1 MGGIIWFIIGIVGMI
16 AGVFVSYTDRK
27 RRIELTHQFMQQQGN
42 TKQQQE
48 QEWQERARWQQ
59 EQVRQEQARWQQE
72 QARQEQARWQQEQ
85 ARQEQAKRQQEQ
97 ARQEQAK
104 RQQEQARQEQARRQQ
119 EQARQEQAK
128 RQQEQ
133 ARQEQARQQ
142 QENSQL
148 AESAKILGVSVHATI
163 DEINRAYRVKMKAF
177 HPDRNVNVTDAVREM
192 IHQEAI
198 KINAARDYLLKQK
211 S

>member
-1 MGGIIWFIIGIVGMI
+1 MGGIVWFLIGIVGMI

-27 RRIELTHQFMQQQGN
+27 RRIELTRQLMQQQLGN
-42 TKQQQE
+42 TK
-48 QEWQERARWQQ
+48 WQQ
-59 EQVRQEQARWQQE
+59 EQAWQEQARW
-72 QARQEQARWQQEQ
+72 
-85 ARQEQAKRQQEQ
+85 
-97 ARQEQAK
+97 
-104 RQQEQARQEQARRQQ
+104 QQEQARQEQARRQQ
-119 EQARQEQAK
+119 EQARQEQA
-128 RQQEQ
+128 QQEQ
-133 ARQEQARQQ
+133 ERQQ

-163 DEINRAYRVKMKAF
+163 DEINRAYRLKMKAF

>member
-1 MGGIIWFIIGIVGMI
+1 MGGIVWFLIGIVGMI

-27 RRIELTHQFMQQQGN
+27 RRIELTHQFMQQQQGN

-48 QEWQERARWQQ
+48 QEW
-59 EQVRQEQARWQQE
+59 QEQARWQQE
-72 QARQEQARWQQEQ
+72 QARQEQAR
-85 ARQEQAKRQQEQ
+85 
-97 ARQEQAK
+97 
-104 RQQEQARQEQARRQQ
+104 
-119 EQARQEQAK
+119 

>member
-27 RRIELTHQFMQQQGN
+27 RRIELTHQFMQQQQGN

-48 QEWQERARWQQ
+48 QEW
-59 EQVRQEQARWQQE
+59 QEQARWQQE

-85 ARQEQAKRQQEQ
+85 V
-97 ARQEQAK
+97 
-104 RQQEQARQEQARRQQ
+104 RQEQARRQQ
-119 EQARQEQAK
+119 EQARQEQA
-128 RQQEQ
+128 
-133 ARQEQARQQ
+133 RQEQERQQ

>member
-27 RRIELTHQFMQQQGN
+27 RRIELTHQFMQQQQGN

-59 EQVRQEQARWQQE
+59 EQVRQEQAR
-72 QARQEQARWQQEQ
+72 
-85 ARQEQAKRQQEQ
+85 
-97 ARQEQAK
+97 
-104 RQQEQARQEQARRQQ
+104 
-119 EQARQEQAK
+119 

-133 ARQEQARQQ
+133 ARQEQARQEQERQ
-142 QENSQL
+142 QQANSRL

-163 DEINRAYRVKMKAF
+163 DEINRAYRVKMKEF

>member
-1 MGGIIWFIIGIVGMI
+1 M
-16 AGVFVSYTDRK
+16 
-27 RRIELTHQFMQQQGN
+27 
-42 TKQQQE
+42 
-48 QEWQERARWQQ
+48 
-59 EQVRQEQARWQQE
+59 
-72 QARQEQARWQQEQ
+72 
-85 ARQEQAKRQQEQ
+85 
-97 ARQEQAK
+97 
-104 RQQEQARQEQARRQQ
+104 RQEQARRQQ
-119 EQARQEQAK
+119 EQARQEQA
-128 RQQEQ
+128 
-133 ARQEQARQQ
+133 RQEQERQQ

>member
-16 AGVFVSYTDRK
+16 VGVFVSYTDRK
-27 RRIELTHQFMQQQGN
+27 RRIELTHQFMQQQQGN

-48 QEWQERARWQQ
+48 QEW
-59 EQVRQEQARWQQE
+59 QEQARWQQE
-72 QARQEQARWQQEQ
+72 QARQEQARRRQEQ
-85 ARQEQAKRQQEQ
+85 ARQEQT
-97 ARQEQAK
+97 RQEQ
-104 RQQEQARQEQARRQQ
+104 E
-119 EQARQEQAK
+119 
-128 RQQEQ
+128 
-133 ARQEQARQQ
+133 RQQ

>member
-1 MGGIIWFIIGIVGMI
+1 MGGIVWFLIGIVGMI

-27 RRIELTHQFMQQQGN
+27 RRIELTRQLMQQQQGN
-42 TKQQQE
+42 TKRQQE
-48 QEWQERARWQQ
+48 QEW
-59 EQVRQEQARWQQE
+59 QEQARWQQE
-72 QARQEQARWQQEQ
+72 QARQEQAR
-85 ARQEQAKRQQEQ
+85 
-97 ARQEQAK
+97 

-133 ARQEQARQQ
+133 ARQEQARRQ

-163 DEINRAYRVKMKAF
+163 DEINRAYRLKMKEF

>member
-1 MGGIIWFIIGIVGMI
+1 MGGIVWFLIGIVGMI

-27 RRIELTHQFMQQQGN
+27 RRIELTHQFMQQQQGN

-48 QEWQERARWQQ
+48 QEWQE
-59 EQVRQEQARWQQE
+59 QARW
-72 QARQEQARWQQEQ
+72 
-85 ARQEQAKRQQEQ
+85 
-97 ARQEQAK
+97 
-104 RQQEQARQEQARRQQ
+104 QQEQARQEQARRQQ
-119 EQARQEQAK
+119 EQARQEQ
-128 RQQEQ
+128 E
-133 ARQEQARQQ
+133 RQQ

-163 DEINRAYRVKMKAF
+163 DEINRAYRLKMKEF

>member
-1 MGGIIWFIIGIVGMI
+1 MGGIVWFLIGIVGMI

-27 RRIELTHQFMQQQGN
+27 RRIELTRQLMQQQQGN

-48 QEWQERARWQQ
+48 QAW
-59 EQVRQEQARWQQE
+59 QEQARWQQE

-85 ARQEQAKRQQEQ
+85 ARQEQA
-97 ARQEQAK
+97 RQEQ
-104 RQQEQARQEQARRQQ
+104 E
-119 EQARQEQAK
+119 
-128 RQQEQ
+128 
-133 ARQEQARQQ
+133 RQQ

-163 DEINRAYRVKMKAF
+163 DEINRAYRLKMKEF

>member
-27 RRIELTHQFMQQQGN
+27 RRIELTHQFMQQQQGN

-59 EQVRQEQARWQQE
+59 EQVRQEQAR
-72 QARQEQARWQQEQ
+72 
-85 ARQEQAKRQQEQ
+85 
-97 ARQEQAK
+97 

-119 EQARQEQAK
+119 EQARQEQA
-128 RQQEQ
+128 
-133 ARQEQARQQ
+133 RQEQERQQ

>member
-27 RRIELTHQFMQQQGN
+27 RRIELTHQFMQQQQGN
-42 TKQQQE
+42 TKQ
-48 QEWQERARWQQ
+48 
-59 EQVRQEQARWQQE
+59 
-72 QARQEQARWQQEQ
+72 
-85 ARQEQAKRQQEQ
+85 
-97 ARQEQAK
+97 
-104 RQQEQARQEQARRQQ
+104 QQEQARQEQARRRQ
-119 EQARQEQAK
+119 EQARQEQT
-128 RQQEQ
+128 
-133 ARQEQARQQ
+133 RQEQERQQ

>member
-27 RRIELTHQFMQQQGN
+27 RRIELTHQFMQQQQGN

-48 QEWQERARWQQ
+48 QEW
-59 EQVRQEQARWQQE
+59 QEQARWQQE
-72 QARQEQARWQQEQ
+72 QARQEQARRRQEQ
-85 ARQEQAKRQQEQ
+85 ARQEQT
-97 ARQEQAK
+97 RQEQ
-104 RQQEQARQEQARRQQ
+104 E
-119 EQARQEQAK
+119 
-128 RQQEQ
+128 
-133 ARQEQARQQ
+133 RQQ

>member
-27 RRIELTHQFMQQQGN
+27 RRIELTHQFMQQQQGN
-42 TKQQQE
+42 TKQ
-48 QEWQERARWQQ
+48 
-59 EQVRQEQARWQQE
+59 
-72 QARQEQARWQQEQ
+72 
-85 ARQEQAKRQQEQ
+85 
-97 ARQEQAK
+97 
-104 RQQEQARQEQARRQQ
+104 QQEQARQEQARRQQ
-119 EQARQEQAK
+119 EQARQEQA
-128 RQQEQ
+128 
-133 ARQEQARQQ
+133 RQEQERQQ

>member
-27 RRIELTHQFMQQQGN
+27 RRIELTHQFMQQQQGN

-48 QEWQERARWQQ
+48 QEWQE
-59 EQVRQEQARWQQE
+59 QARW
-72 QARQEQARWQQEQ
+72 
-85 ARQEQAKRQQEQ
+85 
-97 ARQEQAK
+97 
-104 RQQEQARQEQARRQQ
+104 QQEQARQEQARRQQ
-119 EQARQEQAK
+119 EQARQEQT
-128 RQQEQ
+128 
-133 ARQEQARQQ
+133 RQEQERQQ

>member
-27 RRIELTHQFMQQQGN
+27 RRIELTHQFMQQQQGN

-59 EQVRQEQARWQQE
+59 EQVRQEQAR
-72 QARQEQARWQQEQ
+72 
-85 ARQEQAKRQQEQ
+85 RQQEQ
-97 ARQEQAK
+97 AR
-104 RQQEQARQEQARRQQ
+104 
-119 EQARQEQAK
+119 
-128 RQQEQ
+128 QEQ

>member
-27 RRIELTHQFMQQQGN
+27 RRIELTHQFMQQQQGN

-48 QEWQERARWQQ
+48 QEW
-59 EQVRQEQARWQQE
+59 
-72 QARQEQARWQQEQ
+72 QEQARWQQEQ

-97 ARQEQAK
+97 ARQEQA
-104 RQQEQARQEQARRQQ
+104 R
-119 EQARQEQAK
+119 

-163 DEINRAYRVKMKAF
+163 DEINRAYRLKMKEF

>member
-1 MGGIIWFIIGIVGMI
+1 MGWIIWFIIGIVGMI
-16 AGVFVSYTDRK
+16 VGVFVSYTDRK
-27 RRIELTHQFMQQQGN
+27 RRIELTHQFMQQQQGN

-48 QEWQERARWQQ
+48 QEWQEQARWQQ
-59 EQVRQEQARWQQE
+59 EQV
-72 QARQEQARWQQEQ
+72 
-85 ARQEQAKRQQEQ
+85 
-97 ARQEQAK
+97 
-104 RQQEQARQEQARRQQ
+104 RQEQARRQQ
-119 EQARQEQAK
+119 EQARQEQA
-128 RQQEQ
+128 
-133 ARQEQARQQ
+133 RQEQERQQ

>member
-27 RRIELTHQFMQQQGN
+27 RRIELTHQFMQQQQGN

-59 EQVRQEQARWQQE
+59 EQVRQEQAR
-72 QARQEQARWQQEQ
+72 
-85 ARQEQAKRQQEQ
+85 RQQEQ
-97 ARQEQAK
+97 ARQEQ
-104 RQQEQARQEQARRQQ
+104 E
-119 EQARQEQAK
+119 
-128 RQQEQ
+128 
-133 ARQEQARQQ
+133 RQQ

>member
-1 MGGIIWFIIGIVGMI
+1 MI

-27 RRIELTHQFMQQQGN
+27 RRIELTHQFMQQQQGN

-59 EQVRQEQARWQQE
+59 EQVRQEQAR
-72 QARQEQARWQQEQ
+72 
-85 ARQEQAKRQQEQ
+85 
-97 ARQEQAK
+97 
-104 RQQEQARQEQARRQQ
+104 RQQEQARQEQARQ
-119 EQARQEQAK
+119 EQE
-128 RQQEQ
+128 
-133 ARQEQARQQ
+133 RQQ

>member
-1 MGGIIWFIIGIVGMI
+1 MGGIVWFLIGIVGMI

-27 RRIELTHQFMQQQGN
+27 RRIELTRQLMQQQQGN

-48 QEWQERARWQQ
+48 Q
-59 EQVRQEQARWQQE
+59 
-72 QARQEQARWQQEQ
+72 
-85 ARQEQAKRQQEQ
+85 ARQEQAK
-97 ARQEQAK
+97 
-104 RQQEQARQEQARRQQ
+104 RQQ

>member
-1 MGGIIWFIIGIVGMI
+1 MGGIVWFLIGIVGMI

-27 RRIELTHQFMQQQGN
+27 RRIELTRQLMQQQQGN
-42 TKQQQE
+42 TKWQQE
-48 QEWQERARWQQ
+48 QEWQE
-59 EQVRQEQARWQQE
+59 QARW
-72 QARQEQARWQQEQ
+72 
-85 ARQEQAKRQQEQ
+85 
-97 ARQEQAK
+97 
-104 RQQEQARQEQARRQQ
+104 QQEQARQEQARRQQ
-119 EQARQEQAK
+119 EQARQEQA
-128 RQQEQ
+128 
-133 ARQEQARQQ
+133 RQEQERQQ

>member
-27 RRIELTHQFMQQQGN
+27 RRIELTHQFMQQQQGN

-48 QEWQERARWQQ
+48 QEW
-59 EQVRQEQARWQQE
+59 QEQARWQQE
-72 QARQEQARWQQEQ
+72 QARQEQAR
-85 ARQEQAKRQQEQ
+85 RR
-97 ARQEQAK
+97 
-104 RQQEQARQEQARRQQ
+104 QEQARQEQARQ
-119 EQARQEQAK
+119 EQE
-128 RQQEQ
+128 
-133 ARQEQARQQ
+133 RQQ

>member
-1 MGGIIWFIIGIVGMI
+1 MGGIVWFLIGIVGMI

-27 RRIELTHQFMQQQGN
+27 RRIELTRQLMQQQQGN
-42 TKQQQE
+42 TKRQQE
-48 QEWQERARWQQ
+48 QEW
-59 EQVRQEQARWQQE
+59 QEQARWQQE
-72 QARQEQARWQQEQ
+72 QARQEQAR
-85 ARQEQAKRQQEQ
+85 
-97 ARQEQAK
+97 

-133 ARQEQARQQ
+133 ARQEQARQEQARQ
-142 QENSQL
+142 QQKNSQL

-163 DEINRAYRVKMKAF
+163 DEINRAYRLKMKEF

-192 IHQEAI
+192 SHQEAI

>member
-16 AGVFVSYTDRK
+16 VGVFVSYTDRK
-27 RRIELTHQFMQQQGN
+27 RRIELTHQFMQQQQGN

-59 EQVRQEQARWQQE
+59 EQVRQEQAR
-72 QARQEQARWQQEQ
+72 
-85 ARQEQAKRQQEQ
+85 
-97 ARQEQAK
+97 
-104 RQQEQARQEQARRQQ
+104 RQQEQARQEQARQ
-119 EQARQEQAK
+119 EQE
-128 RQQEQ
+128 
-133 ARQEQARQQ
+133 RQQ

>member
-16 AGVFVSYTDRK
+16 VGVFVSYTDRK
-27 RRIELTHQFMQQQGN
+27 RRIELTHQFMQQQQGN

-48 QEWQERARWQQ
+48 QEWQEQARWQQ
-59 EQVRQEQARWQQE
+59 EQV
-72 QARQEQARWQQEQ
+72 
-85 ARQEQAKRQQEQ
+85 
-97 ARQEQAK
+97 
-104 RQQEQARQEQARRQQ
+104 RQEQARRQQ
-119 EQARQEQAK
+119 EQARQEQA
-128 RQQEQ
+128 
-133 ARQEQARQQ
+133 RQEQERQQ

>member
-48 QEWQERARWQQ
+48 QEWQE
-59 EQVRQEQARWQQE
+59 
-72 QARQEQARWQQEQ
+72 
-85 ARQEQAKRQQEQ
+85 
-97 ARQEQAK
+97 
-104 RQQEQARQEQARRQQ
+104 QARRQQ
-119 EQARQEQAK
+119 EQARQEQA
-128 RQQEQ
+128 
-133 ARQEQARQQ
+133 RQEQERQQ

>member
-27 RRIELTHQFMQQQGN
+27 RRIELTHQFMQQQQGN

-48 QEWQERARWQQ
+48 QEWQEQARWQQ
-59 EQVRQEQARWQQE
+59 EQV
-72 QARQEQARWQQEQ
+72 
-85 ARQEQAKRQQEQ
+85 
-97 ARQEQAK
+97 
-104 RQQEQARQEQARRQQ
+104 RQEQARRQQ
-119 EQARQEQAK
+119 EQARQEQA
-128 RQQEQ
+128 
-133 ARQEQARQQ
+133 RQEQERQQ

-163 DEINRAYRVKMKAF
+163 DEINRAYRVKMKEF

>member
-1 MGGIIWFIIGIVGMI
+1 MGGIVWFLIGIVGMI

-27 RRIELTHQFMQQQGN
+27 RRIELTRQLMQQQQGN
-42 TKQQQE
+42 TKWQQE
-48 QEWQERARWQQ
+48 QEWQEQARWQQ
-59 EQVRQEQARWQQE
+59 EQVRQEQARRQQE

-97 ARQEQAK
+97 ARQEQA
-104 RQQEQARQEQARRQQ
+104 R
-119 EQARQEQAK
+119 

-163 DEINRAYRVKMKAF
+163 DEINRAYRLKMKEF

>member
-27 RRIELTHQFMQQQGN
+27 RRIELTHQFMQQQQGN

-48 QEWQERARWQQ
+48 QEWQE
-59 EQVRQEQARWQQE
+59 QARW
-72 QARQEQARWQQEQ
+72 
-85 ARQEQAKRQQEQ
+85 
-97 ARQEQAK
+97 
-104 RQQEQARQEQARRQQ
+104 QQEQARQEQARRQQ
-119 EQARQEQAK
+119 EQARQEQA
-128 RQQEQ
+128 QQEQ
-133 ARQEQARQQ
+133 ERQQ

>member
-27 RRIELTHQFMQQQGN
+27 RRIELTHQFMQQQQGN

-48 QEWQERARWQQ
+48 QEWQE
-59 EQVRQEQARWQQE
+59 QARW
-72 QARQEQARWQQEQ
+72 
-85 ARQEQAKRQQEQ
+85 
-97 ARQEQAK
+97 
-104 RQQEQARQEQARRQQ
+104 QQEQARQEQARRQQ
-119 EQARQEQAK
+119 EQARQEQA
-128 RQQEQ
+128 
-133 ARQEQARQQ
+133 RQEQERQQ

-163 DEINRAYRVKMKAF
+163 DEINRAYRVKMKEF

>member
-16 AGVFVSYTDRK
+16 AGIFVSYTDRK
-27 RRIELTHQFMQQQGN
+27 RRIELTHQFMQQQQGN

-48 QEWQERARWQQ
+48 QEWQE
-59 EQVRQEQARWQQE
+59 QARWQQE
-72 QARQEQARWQQEQ
+72 
-85 ARQEQAKRQQEQ
+85 KV
-97 ARQEQAK
+97 
-104 RQQEQARQEQARRQQ
+104 RQEQARRQQ
-119 EQARQEQAK
+119 EQARQEQA
-128 RQQEQ
+128 QQEQ
-133 ARQEQARQQ
+133 ERQQ

>member
-27 RRIELTHQFMQQQGN
+27 RRIELTHQFMQQQQGN
-42 TKQQQE
+42 TKQ
-48 QEWQERARWQQ
+48 
-59 EQVRQEQARWQQE
+59 QQE

-85 ARQEQAKRQQEQ
+85 ARQEQA
-97 ARQEQAK
+97 RQEQ
-104 RQQEQARQEQARRQQ
+104 E
-119 EQARQEQAK
+119 
-128 RQQEQ
+128 
-133 ARQEQARQQ
+133 RQQ

>member
-1 MGGIIWFIIGIVGMI
+1 MGGIVWFLIGIVGMI

-27 RRIELTHQFMQQQGN
+27 RRIELTRQLMQQQQGN
-42 TKQQQE
+42 TKRQQE
-48 QEWQERARWQQ
+48 QEW
-59 EQVRQEQARWQQE
+59 
-72 QARQEQARWQQEQ
+72 
-85 ARQEQAKRQQEQ
+85 QEQAKRQQEQ

-104 RQQEQARQEQARRQQ
+104 RQQEQARQEQAR
-119 EQARQEQAK
+119 

-163 DEINRAYRVKMKAF
+163 DEINRAYRLKMKEF

>member
-27 RRIELTHQFMQQQGN
+27 RRIELTRQLMQQQQGN
-42 TKQQQE
+42 TKRQQE
-48 QEWQERARWQQ
+48 QEWQE
-59 EQVRQEQARWQQE
+59 QARW
-72 QARQEQARWQQEQ
+72 
-85 ARQEQAKRQQEQ
+85 
-97 ARQEQAK
+97 
-104 RQQEQARQEQARRQQ
+104 QQEQARQEQARRQQ
-119 EQARQEQAK
+119 EQARQEQA
-128 RQQEQ
+128 QQEQ
-133 ARQEQARQQ
+133 ERQQ

>member
-1 MGGIIWFIIGIVGMI
+1 MI

-27 RRIELTHQFMQQQGN
+27 RRIELTHQFMQQQQGN

-48 QEWQERARWQQ
+48 QEWQE
-59 EQVRQEQARWQQE
+59 QARW
-72 QARQEQARWQQEQ
+72 
-85 ARQEQAKRQQEQ
+85 
-97 ARQEQAK
+97 
-104 RQQEQARQEQARRQQ
+104 QQEQARQEQARRQQ
-119 EQARQEQAK
+119 EQARQEQA
-128 RQQEQ
+128 
-133 ARQEQARQQ
+133 RQEQERQQ

>member
-27 RRIELTHQFMQQQGN
+27 RRIELTHQFMQQQQGN

-48 QEWQERARWQQ
+48 QEWQE
-59 EQVRQEQARWQQE
+59 QARW
-72 QARQEQARWQQEQ
+72 
-85 ARQEQAKRQQEQ
+85 
-97 ARQEQAK
+97 
-104 RQQEQARQEQARRQQ
+104 QQEQARQEQARRQQ
-119 EQARQEQAK
+119 EQARQEQ
-128 RQQEQ
+128 E
-133 ARQEQARQQ
+133 RQQ

>member
-1 MGGIIWFIIGIVGMI
+1 MGGIVWFLIGIVGMI

-27 RRIELTHQFMQQQGN
+27 RRIELTHQFMQQQQGN

-59 EQVRQEQARWQQE
+59 EQVRQEQAR
-72 QARQEQARWQQEQ
+72 
-85 ARQEQAKRQQEQ
+85 
-97 ARQEQAK
+97 
-104 RQQEQARQEQARRQQ
+104 RQQEQARQEQARQ
-119 EQARQEQAK
+119 EQE
-128 RQQEQ
+128 
-133 ARQEQARQQ
+133 RQQ

>member
-16 AGVFVSYTDRK
+16 VGVFVSYTDRK
-27 RRIELTHQFMQQQGN
+27 RRIELTHQFMQQQQGN

-48 QEWQERARWQQ
+48 QEWQE
-59 EQVRQEQARWQQE
+59 QARW
-72 QARQEQARWQQEQ
+72 
-85 ARQEQAKRQQEQ
+85 
-97 ARQEQAK
+97 
-104 RQQEQARQEQARRQQ
+104 QQEQARQEQARRQQ
-119 EQARQEQAK
+119 EQARQEQA
-128 RQQEQ
+128 QQEQ
-133 ARQEQARQQ
+133 ERQQ